1 MSVIIIFGFGIV
13 VFAMFVAGVFMDSK
27 QSTND
32 SKKQLQDDTLDYDG
46 SGNYGRIPDK
56 KSSNR
61 AN

>member
-1 MSVIIIFGFGIV
+1 MSVLIIFGFGIA
-13 VFAMFVAGVFMDSK
+13 VFAMFVAGVFI
-27 QSTND
+27 D
-32 SKKQLQDDTLDYDG
+32 SKKSVNDNKKPLQEDTLDYDG